1 MADQNAYQGVL
12 IFAEQLDGKVSNVAY
27 ELIGKGR
34 ELAEDLDTEVTAIV
48 MGHNIASL
56 ADDLAAR
63 GAQKVIVVDDPCL
76 ENYTT
81 EPYTSTIY
89 QAIEEFQP
97 AIVLYG
103 ATAIG
108 RDLAPRVS
116 GRVHTGLTAD
126 CTKLEIDPDT
136 KNLMMTRPAFGGNLM
151 ATILCPDFRPQMST
165 VRPGVMVKRPVDKTA
180 KAQVINW
187 KPDLTKNKKFVEVTE
202 VIRKVSE
209 RMDIQDAKI
218 LVSGGRGIGSAEDFA
233 ILEAL
238 ADKMGGVVAGSRA
251 AVDSGWLEK
260 DQQVGQTGKT
270 VRPDLYFAIGISG
283 AIQHLAGMEE
293 SDYII
298 AINKDAT
305 APIFDIADV
314 GIVGDWH
321 TIVPA
326 LTEAIAAEQAAKAEG

>member
-1 MADQNAYQGVL
+1 MPDQNVYEGVL

-34 ELAEDLDTEVTAIV
+34 ELAADLDTKVTAIV
-48 MGHNIASL
+48 MGHNIGHL

-76 ENYTT
+76 EHYTT
-81 EPYTSTIY
+81 EPYTSVVY
-89 QAIEEFQP
+89 HAIETFHP

-136 KNLMMTRPAFGGNLM
+136 KDLMMTRPAFGGNLM

-165 VRPGVMVKRPVDKTA
+165 VRPGVMVKRPVDHNA
-180 KAQVINW
+180 KAEVLHW
-187 KPDLTKNKKFVEVTE
+187 KPDLTPNNKFVEVQD

-209 RMDIQDAKI
+209 KMDIQEAKV
-218 LVSGGRGIGSAEDFA
+218 LVSGGRGIGNAEDFS
-233 ILEAL
+233 ILEKL
-238 ADKMGGVVAGSRA
+238 ADSLGGVVAGSRA

-270 VRPDLYFAIGISG
+270 VRPDLYLAVGISG

-293 SDYII
+293 SGYII
-298 AINKDAT
+298 AINKDSS

-321 TIVPA
+321 AIVPA
-326 LTEAIAAEQAAKAEG
+326 LTEAIVAEQAAKEEN